1 MKKNFYIVI
10 GLVLS
15 VSALAQAQGKINYTP
30 PPKQPQDSQAIQ
42 LQQANKP
49 APYPVPWVVSVVHR
63 IDAHKLIERTRK
75 QMRAK
80 EVGVPGSL
88 HPYLFNFATGAVI
101 DDKGHIVTRLSN
113 LDPQDKQ
120 QDITVVISD
129 GTTLPATF
137 IGLDCASGFAI
148 LEVPNL
154 KIQLPVAT
162 GTLLKEK
169 AVKILSVDIMK
180 KAAEDKRTGFYVVPE
195 IRTLTGQVEVG
206 NAYNKERGLLTL
218 RSANLLSKND
228 SSVVVTDDNQLL
240 GIAKYAG
247 YQRADLFP
255 IELIRDTIAHRVL
268 ERRGSVPAG
277 SLGVVGMNVSQLA
290 SDQITAFGVAS
301 STGVLV
307 RDINADSPAAK
318 SGLKQGDVIVAFDN
332 FKVIGTGDL
341 GALLST
347 MPAGKEIKLK
357 AMRRQEPLEFKV
369 TLGERPYVGMVF
381 AQPFEPA
388 VEADASQADDLKSRV
403 EELRNQYRA
412 RLKEPPSEERNEAL
426 RELDVEIRNLY
437 DRMREIGE
445 VPKPTEKVI
454 ASFPQVS
461 NEPINCTLPA
471 GFTASEMPKGL
482 ADYFGTPKSLF
493 VKMVVPKSAA
503 DIAGLKAAD
512 VIVGAMQEPLTCAQL
527 QEILAKTQ
535 ESLTLKVIRNK
546 QPLTITLNQKQ

>member
-1 MKKNFYIVI
+1 M
-10 GLVLS
+10 S
-15 VSALAQAQGKINYTP
+15 VSALAQAQGKINYTSP
-30 PPKQPQDSQAIQ
+30 NKQTQDSQAIQ

-49 APYPVPWVVSVVHR
+49 APYPVPWVVAVVHR

-88 HPYLFNFATGAVI
+88 QPYLFHFATGAVI
-101 DDKGHIVTRLSN
+101 DDKGHIVTRLWN

-154 KIQLPVAT
+154 KIPMPVSTGSLP
-162 GTLLKEK
+162 KEK
-169 AVKILSVDIMK
+169 AVKILSVDIVK

-195 IRTLTGQVEVG
+195 IRTLTGQVEAG
-206 NAYNKERGLLTL
+206 NAYAKARGLLTL

-247 YQRADLFP
+247 FQRADLFP

-268 ERRGSVPAG
+268 ERRDSVPAG
-277 SLGVVGMNVSQLA
+277 SLGFYGMNVSQLA
-290 SDQITAFGVAS
+290 PDQITAFGVAS
-301 STGVLV
+301 PTGVLV

-318 SGLKQGDVIVAFDN
+318 SGIKQGDVIVAFDN

-341 GALLST
+341 DALLST

-357 AMRRQEPLEFKV
+357 ALRRQEPLEFKV
-369 TLGERPYVGMVF
+369 TLGERPYAGMVF
-381 AQPFEPA
+381 AQPFEPS
-388 VEADASQADDLKSRV
+388 VEDDLKRRV

-412 RLKEPPSEERNEAL
+412 RLKEPPSAERNETL
-426 RELDVEIRNLY
+426 KELEVEIRNLY

-445 VPKPTEKVI
+445 VPKPADNQI
-454 ASFPQVS
+454 RQADQVS
-461 NEPINCTLPA
+461 KEPISCILQA
-471 GFTASEMPKGL
+471 GFTASEMSKQL

-493 VKMVVPKSAA
+493 VKNVTPKSAA
-503 DIAGLKAAD
+503 DVAGLKAAD
-512 VIVGAMQEPLTCAQL
+512 VIVGTMQEPLTCAQL
-527 QEILAKTQ
+527 QAVMTKTQ
-535 ESLTLKVIRNK
+535 ESLTLKVIRDK
-546 QPLTITLNQKQ
+546 KPLTITLNQKQ